1 VIDASTEGADV
12 IEVSG
17 LTKRFGGTTAVDDLS
32 FGVRSGAVTGFLG
45 PNGAGKSTTM
55 RMILG
60 LDRPTAGSARV
71 AGRRYA
77 ELREPLRT
85 VGALLDAKWVHP
97 NRSARSHLRWLAA
110 TNRLPVSRVDDV
122 LDLVGLTAVA
132 GKRAGTFSLGMSQ
145 RLGIAAALLGDPEV
159 LLFDEPVNGLDPE
172 GIRWIRGLMQ
182 RLAGEGRTV
191 LVSSHLLSEMALT
204 ATELVVIGRGRLVAE
219 GPTQDFIDGS
229 AEVLVRGP
237 RRDALAVAL
246 RAAGFAVTEESA
258 VLVVAGADTERV
270 GEAVGAAGLVLHEL
284 SLRRGSLEEAFMEIT
299 KQDVEYATGVS
310 A

>member
-1 VIDASTEGADV
+1 
-12 IEVSG
+12 
-17 LTKRFGGTTAVDDLS
+17 
-32 FGVRSGAVTGFLG
+32 
-45 PNGAGKSTTM
+45 
-55 RMILG
+55 
-60 LDRPTAGSARV
+60 
-71 AGRRYA
+71 
-77 ELREPLRT
+77 
-85 VGALLDAKWVHP
+85 
-97 NRSARSHLRWLAA
+97 
-110 TNRLPVSRVDDV
+110 
-122 LDLVGLTAVA
+122 
-132 GKRAGTFSLGMSQ
+132 
-145 RLGIAAALLGDPEV
+145 
-159 LLFDEPVNGLDPE
+159 
-172 GIRWIRGLMQ
+172 MQ

-237 RRDALAVAL
+237 QRDALAVAL

-258 VLVVAGADTERV
+258 ALVVAGADTERV

>member
-1 VIDASTEGADV
+1 
-12 IEVSG
+12 
-17 LTKRFGGTTAVDDLS
+17 
-32 FGVRSGAVTGFLG
+32 
-45 PNGAGKSTTM
+45 M
-55 RMILG
+55 RMALG
-60 LDRPTAGSARV
+60 LDRPTGGEIRIG
-71 AGRRYA
+71 GRRYA
-77 ELREPLRT
+77 ELKDPLRT

-110 TNRLPVSRVDDV
+110 SNRLPSARVDEV
-122 LDLVGLTAVA
+122 LELVGLTAVA
-132 GKRAGTFSLGMSQ
+132 GKRAGTFSLGMAQ
-145 RLGIAAALLGDPEV
+145 RLGIAGALLGDPQV

-204 ATELVVIGRGRLVAE
+204 ATELVVIGRGRLVAQ
-219 GPTQDFIDGS
+219 GPTQDLVDAG

-237 RRDALAVAL
+237 RPDALAAAL
-246 RAAGFAVTEESA
+246 RAAGFTVTEDGA
-258 VLVVAGADTERV
+258 ALVVAGTDTERV

-284 SLRRGSLEEAFMEIT
+284 SLRRGSLEEAFMEMT
-299 KQDVEYATGVS
+299 KQDVEFATTVP